1 MIAGIG
7 VDLVDIA
14 RARVM
19 IEKRGEHAVRKVCS
33 DAEAAYVMSRPDP
46 AIHLAARI
54 AAKEATFKALSGTA
68 DARSIGWKEMEV
80 ARGSHG
86 EPVLRLHGRAA
97 ARAEVLGISR
107 SWITLSH
114 SAATACAVVILER
127 DPAGGR
133 SFD

>member
-14 RARVM
+14 RAREL
-19 IEKRGEHAVRKVCS
+19 IDRRGEHAVRKVCTES
-33 DAEAAYVMSRPDP
+33 EAAYVMSRPDR

-86 EPVLRLHGRAA
+86 EPILRLHGRAA
-97 ARAEVLGISR
+97 ARAEVLGVTR
-107 SWITLSH
+107 AWVTLTH

-127 DPAGGR
+127 DRAGGL
-133 SFD
+133 SAD